1 MTEEE
6 VFDILLDAEASDEDT
21 GTTHGS
27 GRAFSEGRRGIALL
41 QDELFQW
48 IHELTL

>member
-1 MTEEE
+1 MTQEEF
-6 VFDILLDAEASDEDT
+6 FDILLDAEASDEDT
-21 GTTHGS
+21 GTTRGS
-27 GRAFSEGRRGIALL
+27 WRAFSEERRGTALL

>member
-1 MTEEE
+1 MTQDEY
-6 VFDILLDAEASDEDT
+6 FDIVLAVEDT
-21 GTTHGS
+21 DEVAGATHGS
-27 GRAFSEGRRGIALL
+27 RRAFSEERPRTALL